1 MTQNQHH
8 NQAGMWKRVQQL
20 HHVATSF
27 RNRCNV
33 GDQVNHASAAK
44 IIKRKMRDIA
54 VINAQQA
61 KKKGALLL
69 QSKERTSSNYIA
81 R

>member
-54 VINAQQA
+54 VINAQLKQRR
-61 KKKGALLL
+61 KALFFSN
-69 QSKERTSSNYIA
+69 QRKEHPVTI
-81 R
+81 

>member
-44 IIKRKMRDIA
+44 
-54 VINAQQA
+54 
-61 KKKGALLL
+61 LLRERCVTL
-69 QSKERTSSNYIA
+69 QLLMLNSSKEESPSSPIKGKNIQ
-81 R
+81 